1 MSMQNIYDGTILW
14 LNFATAVLF
23 CAFAFA
29 FYLFGVSKGWIESAW
44 ASRLVA
50 LLRRA
55 ARPDDVAADAAGPAQ
70 REDRA

>member
-1 MSMQNIYDGTILW
+1 MQNIYDGTILW

-55 ARPDDVAADAAGPAQ
+55 ARPDETTGEEPGHPLG
-70 REDRA
+70 EDRA